1 MARRQEDWQR
11 LLQEL
16 SEEFL
21 LREDELKLLHAID
34 LRLLEKERYLEET
47 LSFITEGTQGL
58 LHSEHASIVL
68 KRGPDLEVTYSSDG
82 LDIGKRIPIPGSIA
96 GKVLT
101 EDEPILIRDLT
112 RSSLRDHYS
121 PIAGYQGGPIRSLVE
136 VPIMMRAKES
146 GEARGKSSGKAIGVL
161 CAESARVGAFRHVH
175 IGIME
180 SIAAQAA
187 VALQNV
193 QHFASAAL
201 FADVDRMITSQADT
215 QQVIQRVLQR
225 VIDELYK
232 LHHVELSGAQ
242 ILFRQGDDQLEIVY
256 SSNPEDVGLVLS
268 IHESVSGRAVKERD
282 TVTVPDVR
290 EDDDYVAL
298 LGSTIRSEIA
308 VPITLAVEEVI
319 IGVLNVESEE
329 LDAFSGFNTVVLESF
344 ADRVRTLLAFAKL
357 RNDVTAALES
367 RHANDLLVAI
377 GDQTTNFIH
386 RLGNSAGALRAKI
399 MELQETVEDGVPDKE
414 FLQGELTEL
423 LKLAERT
430 LQTPAQVTRFL
441 GQGGITVNVNKCVAE
456 VLRELGPPAGITVTT
471 ELQEPL
477 PELSLYSF
485 EIVVQN
491 LVKNAIDAM
500 PNGGHL
506 TVSTRL
512 FAHEDAPAGYV
523 QLIVRDTGTGIP
535 EEILPHIFD
544 LNFTTKR
551 EKGKGLGLGLSWVR
565 TFITRSN
572 GEITVETKRNVG
584 TEFSVKIPVGTQ
596 ADDEARTVA
605 E

>member
-1 MARRQEDWQR
+1 MAQRQEDWQR

-16 SEEFL
+16 RAEFL
-21 LREDELKLLHAID
+21 LREEELKLLHAID
-34 LRLLEKERYLEET
+34 LRLLEKDQYLEET
-47 LSFITEGTQGL
+47 LSFITEGTQEL

-68 KRGPDLEVTYSSDG
+68 KCGPDLEVTYSSDG
-82 LDIGKRIPIPGSIA
+82 LDIGKRIHIPGSIA

-101 EDEPILIRDLT
+101 QEKPLLIRDLT
-112 RSSLRDHYS
+112 RSPLREHYS
-121 PIAGYQGGPIRSLVE
+121 RIAGYKGGPIRSLIE
-136 VPIMMRAKES
+136 VPIMMRAKEN
-146 GEARGKSSGKAIGVL
+146 GNPGGKAIGVL
-161 CAESARVGAFRHVH
+161 CAESAKVGAFRHVH

-193 QHFASAAL
+193 QHFKSAAL
-201 FADVDRMITSQADT
+201 FADVDRMITSQALT

-225 VIDELYK
+225 VIDELYN
-232 LHHVELSGAQ
+232 LHHVQLSGAQ

-268 IHESVSGRAVKERD
+268 IHESVSGRAVKERG

-290 EDDDYVAL
+290 EDKNYVEL

-308 VPITLAVEEVI
+308 VPITLAVDETI

-367 RHANDLLVAI
+367 RHASDLLVAI

-386 RLGNSAGALRAKI
+386 RLGNSAGAMRAKI
-399 MELQETVEDGVPDKE
+399 MELQETVEDGMPDKE
-414 FLQGELTEL
+414 SLQGELAEL

-430 LQTPAQVTRFL
+430 LQTPDQVTRFL
-441 GQGGITVNVNKCVAE
+441 GQGGIKVNVNKCIAE
-456 VLRELGPPAGITVTT
+456 VLREMRPPAGITVTT
-471 ELQEPL
+471 ELQDPL

-491 LVKNAIDAM
+491 LIKNAIDAM
-500 PNGGHL
+500 PRGGQL
-506 TVSTRL
+506 T
-512 FAHEDAPAGYV
+512 EP
-523 QLIVRDTGTGIP
+523 IP
-535 EEILPHIFD
+535 TCLYS
-544 LNFTTKR
+544 
-551 EKGKGLGLGLSWVR
+551 LSV
-565 TFITRSN
+565 
-572 GEITVETKRNVG
+572 
-584 TEFSVKIPVGTQ
+584 TE
-596 ADDEARTVA
+596 
-605 E
+605 

>member
-11 LLQEL
+11 LLREL
-16 SEEFL
+16 RAEFL
-21 LREDELKLLHAID
+21 LREEELELLHAID
-34 LRLLEKERYLEET
+34 LRLLNKELYLDET
-47 LSFITEGTQGL
+47 LSFIAERTKTL
-58 LHSEHASIVL
+58 LHSEHASILL
-68 KRGPDLEVTYSSDG
+68 KRGSDLEVTYSSDG
-82 LDIGKRIPIPGSIA
+82 LDIGKRIAIPGSIA
-96 GKVLT
+96 GKALT
-101 EDEPILIRDLT
+101 ERRPIFIPDLT
-112 RSSLRDHYS
+112 KSPLRSGYY
-121 PIAGYQGGPIRSLVE
+121 PIVGYQGGPIRSLIE
-136 VPIMMRAKES
+136 VPIVL
-146 GEARGKSSGKAIGVL
+146 RGSPIGVF
-161 CAESARVGAFRHVH
+161 CVESAKVTAFRAVH
-175 IGIME
+175 TGIME

-187 VALQNV
+187 IALQNV

-201 FADVDRMITSQADT
+201 FADVDRMIISQADS

-225 VIDELYK
+225 VIDELHK

-242 ILFRQGDDQLEIVY
+242 ILFRKGDRELEIVY

-268 IHESVSGRAVKERD
+268 IHESVSGRAVKEYR
-282 TVTVPDVR
+282 TVMLPDVR
-290 EDDDYVAL
+290 EDSKYVAL

-308 VPITLAVEEVI
+308 VPITLAADQVI

-329 LDAFSGFNTVVLESF
+329 LDAFSGFNRLVLESF
-344 ADRVRTLLAFAKL
+344 ADRVRTLLAFVKL

-377 GDQTTNFIH
+377 GDQTSNFIH

-399 MELQETVEDGVPDKE
+399 MELQETVEDGLPDKE
-414 FLQGELTEL
+414 SLQGELTEL
-423 LKLAERT
+423 LKLADRT
-430 LQTPAQVTRFL
+430 LQTPDQVTRFL
-441 GQGGITVNVNKCVAE
+441 GQGGITINVNKCVTE
-456 VLRELGPPAGITVTT
+456 VLRELSPSADITVTT

-491 LVKNAIDAM
+491 LIKNAIDAM

-535 EEILPHIFD
+535 EDILPHIFD

-551 EKGKGLGLGLSWVR
+551 EKGKGLGLGLWWVR

-572 GEITVETKRNVG
+572 GEITVETEKNVG
-584 TEFSVKIPVGTQ
+584 TELSVKIPVATH
-596 ADDEARTVA
+596 ADDEPATVA